1 MSIELGIA
9 LCALFGVIALF
20 FGLGTLGIR
29 VNGLEMENE
38 ILREQNK
45 VHEKTEAN
53 LSKRIDLNSES
64 CNQVYDLDTKVKI
77 SQKDIE
83 RALDMIEEL
92 KAKRS
97 MDVLDKLREDDKK

>member
-1 MSIELGIA
+1 MSTALGIA
-9 LCALFGVIALF
+9 LCALLGVIALV
-20 FGLGTLGIR
+20 FGLGTLRLR
-29 VNGLEMENE
+29 VNSLEIANE

-53 LSKRIDLNSES
+53 LSKRIDINSES
-64 CNQVYDLDTKVKI
+64 CSQIYDLGTAIKVN
-77 SQKDIE
+77 QKDIE

-97 MDVLDKLREDDKK
+97 MDILDKLREEDKE

>member
-1 MSIELGIA
+1 MSTALGIA
-9 LCALFGVIALF
+9 LCALIGVVALVS
-20 FGLGTLGIR
+20 GLETLKIR

-45 VHEKTEAN
+45 VCEKTEAN

-64 CNQVYDLDTKVKI
+64 CNQVYDLDIKI
-77 SQKDIE
+77 KANQKDIE

>member
-1 MSIELGIA
+1 MSVEFGIA
-9 LCALFGVIALF
+9 LCALIGVVALVF
-20 FGLGTLGIR
+20 YIGTLRFR
-29 VNGLEMENE
+29 VNNLEIANE

-64 CNQVYDLDTKVKI
+64 CSQVYDLNIKAEI
-77 SQKDIE
+77 NQKDIE

-97 MDVLDKLREDDKK
+97 MDILDKLREED

>member
-1 MSIELGIA
+1 MSTALVIA
-9 LCALFGVIALF
+9 LCALIGVIALV
-20 FGLGTLGIR
+20 FGLGALRLR
-29 VNGLEMENE
+29 VNSLEIANE

-53 LSKRIDLNSES
+53 LSKRIDINSES
-64 CNQVYDLDTKVKI
+64 CSQVYDLNIKAKI
-77 SQKDIE
+77 NQKDIE

-97 MDVLDKLREDDKK
+97 MDILDKLREED

>member
-1 MSIELGIA
+1 MSTEFGMA
-9 LCALFGVIALF
+9 LCALIGVVGLV
-20 FGLGTLGIR
+20 FGLGTLRIR
-29 VNGLEMENE
+29 VNDLKFEIE

-64 CNQVYDLDTKVKI
+64 CNQVYDLDMKAKI
-77 SQKDIE
+77 NRKDIE